1 MAKNPNRA
9 RTAPTG
15 VTGADTTTP
24 IDQASVDS
32 AEGTDESS
40 DEQSQEDETKT
51 TEQEQPPEQVEE
63 ATTRPEAVASVE
75 PVAEVIAPVVEV
87 TPEVTETVTQSDSVL
102 VPNDEDDANKAQLR
116 ALLNEFVIA
125 NSVKAKNPEAFTE
138 SAKLSVAVAKFII
151 AHPKTDILDLYLEFF
166 KENPNDVCNPLHYMK
181 GSTTLPKGDERIV
194 GTLFGLFNDLASGVV
209 VRINAGHVTAVL
221 TKPEFA
227 NYTQRKISVLTQ

>member
-32 AEGTDESS
+32 A
-40 DEQSQEDETKT
+40 
-51 TEQEQPPEQVEE
+51 
-63 ATTRPEAVASVE
+63 
-75 PVAEVIAPVVEV
+75 EV